1 MNIRRKIAFVAL
13 LMLTGMAQAQ
23 NAVAIHQKNGQVA
36 TFAFTEKP
44 VVTYSGSDLVLTTTK
59 TTVNYPI
66 YLLKKLVFDVD
77 WTESVNKIENVQTS
91 DVLFRFHDGTLSIIG
106 GQPGSIVTL
115 HNIKGQKVGQY
126 RLDADGSATIPT
138 QPLGK
143 DIYIVK
149 TKSLSFKFSKP

>member
-1 MNIRRKIAFVAL
+1 MNIRRKIALVAL

-126 RLDADGSATIPT
+126 RLDADGSTTIPT
-138 QPLGK
+138 QSLGK

>member
-1 MNIRRKIAFVAL
+1 MNIRRKIALVAL
-13 LMLTGMAQAQ
+13 FMLTGMAQAQ

-77 WTESVNKIENVQTS
+77 WTESVNKIENVQTF

-126 RLDADGSATIPT
+126 RLDADGSTTIPT
-138 QPLGK
+138 QSWGQ